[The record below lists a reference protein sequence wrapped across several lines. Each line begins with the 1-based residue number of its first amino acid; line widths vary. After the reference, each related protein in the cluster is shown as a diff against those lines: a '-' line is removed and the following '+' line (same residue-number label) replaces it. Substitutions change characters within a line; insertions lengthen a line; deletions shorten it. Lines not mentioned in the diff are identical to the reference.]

1 MKKERGGR
9 VQVALHTCAELCIKK
24 CNKSNFFHFPW
35 NVSCSREN
43 LKCYFS
49 KKRCLREE
57 ILVILL
63 WILLLFLSMNY
74 FSLHFKILFNREV
87 LFLWQRCEK
96 LRLKM
101 KWFGHPGIPVRQSRE
116 KPLLSA
122 VVQEYRHDTS
132 FMYNLIQYRF
142 PYISNSCEAPLWL
155 IQFMSFLTCAFSL
168 PFFISVAFLSRLWLF

>member
-1 MKKERGGR
+1 
-9 VQVALHTCAELCIKK
+9 
-24 CNKSNFFHFPW
+24 
-35 NVSCSREN
+35 
-43 LKCYFS
+43 
-49 KKRCLREE
+49 
-57 ILVILL
+57 
-63 WILLLFLSMNY
+63 
-74 FSLHFKILFNREV
+74 
-87 LFLWQRCEK
+87 
-96 LRLKM
+96 M

-168 PFFISVAFLSRLWLF
+168 PFFISVAFLSRLWLLISSTSKSISLSVCNCPHHNSIRHHLGVNWGRHCMYARLLLCFHYFPAEFHEQSQRRWKLFFFFLMKIFLFTLQRRQSKKISCIWIR

>member
-96 LRLKM
+96 LRLKNEVIWSPWHTSEAI
-101 KWFGHPGIPVRQSRE
+101 KRKASAFCSSAGIQAWHIFHVQSYT
-116 KPLLSA
+116 
-122 VVQEYRHDTS
+122 V
-132 FMYNLIQYRF
+132 
-142 PYISNSCEAPLWL
+142 
-155 IQFMSFLTCAFSL
+155 
-168 PFFISVAFLSRLWLF
+168 